1 MRKIETQMNEAIAT
15 DKNWSSGNTQVTT
28 ENGISFV
35 YLHGN
40 KIAEVTDDAVTVF
53 DGGWQTNTTKS
64 RLNAIINRFCDPIT
78 DGVYQSDFQWFVM
91 DNNEAKPFVNG
102 YTFA

>member
-1 MRKIETQMNEAIAT
+1 MRKIEAAMNNAIAS
-15 DKNWSSGNTQVTT
+15 DKNWAGSNTTVTH
-28 ENGISFV
+28 ENGTAFV

-40 KIAEVTDDAVTVF
+40 KIAEVDDDSVTVF

-64 RLNAIINRFCDPIT
+64 RLNAIIDRFCDPTT

-102 YTFA
+102 YTFS